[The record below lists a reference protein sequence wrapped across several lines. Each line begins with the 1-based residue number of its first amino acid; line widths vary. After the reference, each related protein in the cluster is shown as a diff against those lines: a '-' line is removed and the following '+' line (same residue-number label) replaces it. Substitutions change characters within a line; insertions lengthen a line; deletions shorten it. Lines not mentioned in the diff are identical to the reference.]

1 MSPTIDR
8 IAKTLARAEKPVLV
22 AGYGTVVAEAS
33 EELVELLGQ
42 LPRLRVMSTPKA
54 KGVVSETHRQYLG
67 VVGFAG
73 HATALEYLFESADFV
88 LVVGTRLGELTSNNW
103 DARWLQLNLARIDV
117 CELTLGSWCASE
129 LSVKGEAKVVL
140 RSISERLTKLAPRAS
155 LVETMSAHDM
165 GARSAV
171 DCLAEDY
178 TAEDC
183 TVAAEAAHNAT
194 DDNHDEALT
203 PRHVFELLNQNFPDD
218 GHIFSGIGNTM
229 AWGIHYLRRPLA
241 NRWHVNLA
249 SGAMG
254 HAIPAAIGAALTG
267 AASLAIVGDAEF
279 LMTGYE
285 LHTAVENRLNLT
297 VIVLNDA
304 GHGMVRVG
312 SRVHCQG
319 TTPSVDFTHPVDLV
333 MASRAQG
340 AHATRVNFA
349 EDLVRE
355 LCAAARREGPTV
367 IDVPISR
374 DLTPPL
380 GARLEALSQAFANAA
395 VDREDTNA

>member
-1 MSPTIDR
+1 MSPTIHK
-8 IAKTLARAEKPVLV
+8 IAEALARAERPVLV
-22 AGYGTVVAEAS
+22 AGYGTVVADAS
-33 EELVELLGQ
+33 EEVTELLGQ
-42 LPRLRVMSTPKA
+42 LPRLRVMATPKA

-73 HATALEYLFESADFV
+73 HAKALEYLFESADFV

-117 CELTLGSWCASE
+117 CEHTLGSWCSSE
-129 LSVKGEAKVVL
+129 LSVRGEAKLVL
-140 RSISERLTKLAPRAS
+140 TSISKRLMRLGPQAS
-155 LVETMSAHDM
+155 LHTSVSPNEIK
-165 GARSAV
+165 
-171 DCLAEDY
+171 DC
-178 TAEDC
+178 
-183 TVAAEAAHNAT
+183 AAEARGAANE
-194 DDNHDEALT
+194 DEDETLS
-203 PRHVFELLNQNFPDD
+203 PRYVFELLNRNFPGD
-218 GHIFSGIGNTM
+218 GHVFSGIGNTM

-267 AASLAIVGDAEF
+267 AASLAVVGDAEF

-319 TTPSVDFTHPVDLV
+319 KTPSVDFTHPVDMV
-333 MASRAQG
+333 AASRAQG
-340 AHATRVNFA
+340 AHATRVNRA
-349 EDLVRE
+349 DDLGRE
-355 LCAAARREGPTV
+355 LAAAARREGPTV

-380 GARLEALSQAFANAA
+380 GARLEALSQAFANTSA
-395 VDREDTNA
+395 DREDTDA